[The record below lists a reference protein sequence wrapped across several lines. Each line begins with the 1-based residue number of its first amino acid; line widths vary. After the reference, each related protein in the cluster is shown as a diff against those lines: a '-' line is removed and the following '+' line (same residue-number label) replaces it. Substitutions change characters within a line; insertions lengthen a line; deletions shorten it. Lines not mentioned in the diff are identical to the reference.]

1 MGQQEFIP
9 GLELNR
15 RFYFEAVR
23 PILNKHFPSL
33 SHTAAYIGTG
43 SDVLGFDTPMSTDH
57 DWSPTV
63 IIFLRDEDLHY
74 AENIKEV
81 MSYNLPHL
89 FYGYPTNSVQ
99 ASDESLG
106 TNKTSHLISISIFF
120 LSH

>member
-43 SDVLGFDTPMSTDH
+43 SDVLGFDT
-57 DWSPTV
+57 
-63 IIFLRDEDLHY
+63 
-74 AENIKEV
+74 
-81 MSYNLPHL
+81 
-89 FYGYPTNSVQ
+89 
-99 ASDESLG
+99 
-106 TNKTSHLISISIFF
+106 LISITIVFLIFLKLF
-120 LSH
+120 ALLAN